1 MSGSCAAPRN
11 SCKLTASMPD
21 RLVRFTESFFVDLDD
36 QLPEER
42 SASGAPSAIDFL
54 LYDLPRLRDSLASA
68 YEEST
73 LPVPDLAPI
82 RVLVGAGTLVAAVAL
97 YAFLDARDFV
107 VVVSIEIEMY
117 PEVEDVD

>member
-1 MSGSCAAPRN
+1 M
-11 SCKLTASMPD
+11 TD

-42 SASGAPSAIDFL
+42 SASGAPSATDFL
-54 LYDLPRLRDSLASA
+54 LYDLPRLRDALASG
-68 YEEST
+68 YEQST

-82 RVLVGAGTLVAAVAL
+82 RVLAGTGTLVAAVAL

-107 VVVSIEIEMY
+107 VVVSIDIEMY
-117 PEVEDVD
+117 PEADEE